1 MAGFRTVV
9 LKSKDGGE
17 ERNEE
22 EEQGDEDGVLLSEV
36 TEWQSDRMKKMLWSS
51 LKLFR
56 VGNWECNNPTEM
68 GIEENKSRIYVLQ
81 TKLLKSKP
89 YSW

>member
-1 MAGFRTVV
+1 MSLNIIFQICFIALTAVAGFRTVV

-36 TEWQSDRMKKMLWSS
+36 TE
-51 LKLFR
+51 
-56 VGNWECNNPTEM
+56 
-68 GIEENKSRIYVLQ
+68 
-81 TKLLKSKP
+81 
-89 YSW
+89 

>member
-1 MAGFRTVV
+1 MWQISLSQKIIFQICFITLTAVAGFRTVV

-36 TEWQSDRMKKMLWSS
+36 IQGVIQGVIRDIGCDCLGRTE
-51 LKLFR
+51 
-56 VGNWECNNPTEM
+56 
-68 GIEENKSRIYVLQ
+68 
-81 TKLLKSKP
+81 
-89 YSW
+89 

>member
-36 TEWQSDRMKKMLWSS
+36 TEWQSDR
-51 LKLFR
+51 
-56 VGNWECNNPTEM
+56 VTEWQ
-68 GIEENKSRIYVLQ
+68 IEENVVIL
-81 TKLLKSKP
+81 SKVI
-89 YSW
+89 